1 MTYYSAFL
9 EWTKEHAGETYLCI
23 RIPVQA
29 GKLIRTRKCKELSL
43 GVDDGRSITPA
54 QRRKA
59 YATLGDISNYT
70 GYTVEAAKEITS

>member
-23 RIPVQA
+23 RIPAQA
-29 GKLIRTRKCKELSL
+29 GKLIQTRKCKELAL

-59 YATLGDISNYT
+59 YATPPKWD
-70 GYTVEAAKEITS
+70 EIK